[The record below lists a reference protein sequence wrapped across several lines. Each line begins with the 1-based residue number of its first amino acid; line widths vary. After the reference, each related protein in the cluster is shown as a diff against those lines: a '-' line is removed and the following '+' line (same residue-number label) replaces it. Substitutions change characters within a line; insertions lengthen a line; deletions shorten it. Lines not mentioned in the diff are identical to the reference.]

1 MPWLRTHR
9 PGAPRRGAQRSAG
22 AVAGR
27 VHPGMHS
34 PEALAR
40 NRGHRRQPG
49 DGGKQSA
56 DQIANVG
63 GTCIAYPAILCDPL
77 HA

>member
-1 MPWLRTHR
+1 
-9 PGAPRRGAQRSAG
+9 
-22 AVAGR
+22 
-27 VHPGMHS
+27 MHS